1 MLTGALVN
9 GPYALITTNKL
20 EPWFYF
26 NGYISELLMLE
37 PWLYFNGYISGLLM
51 FEPWFYFRVVDV

>member
-9 GPYALITTNKL
+9 GPYALITTTKL

-26 NGYISELLMLE
+26 
-37 PWLYFNGYISGLLM
+37 
-51 FEPWFYFRVVDV
+51 RVADADGSPG